1 MTDKRRFPDPQELA
15 IFLEVAK
22 QRSFSQAALRLGV
35 TTSSVSQSVTH
46 LEKSLDATL
55 VNRAHRPIELTC
67 AGDRL
72 YRKSGPILNELERTV
87 RELKPAPGFYPEVR
101 LGLSESVSGT
111 LSPCL
116 LQKIRTVSNRITV
129 STGFMNTLAK
139 NFQNG
144 EIDILISGRTF
155 VNEADLWRGTIFTEE
170 FLLLFPES
178 WGRPVTEENTLDSLA
193 RDLPFITYN
202 DQSDDKSLVRRL
214 LRAKGVPIIAGPR
227 VESSYSMV
235 ELVSEG
241 KGWAVMAPTN
251 IYRGGPFLSGVRF
264 ASLPSPGLKRTQK
277 VLARTDEYIPL
288 AGRIA
293 GWCRELCLSTVKPR
307 LKALSSKLDEAVFLP
322 PHTP

>member
-1 MTDKRRFPDPQELA
+1 
-15 IFLEVAK
+15 
-22 QRSFSQAALRLGV
+22 
-35 TTSSVSQSVTH
+35 
-46 LEKSLDATL
+46 
-55 VNRAHRPIELTC
+55 
-67 AGDRL
+67 
-72 YRKSGPILNELERTV
+72 
-87 RELKPAPGFYPEVR
+87 
-101 LGLSESVSGT
+101 
-111 LSPCL
+111 
-116 LQKIRTVSNRITV
+116 
-129 STGFMNTLAK
+129 MNTLAK

-251 IYRGGPFLSGVRF
+251 IYRGR
-264 ASLPSPGLKRTQK
+264 
-277 VLARTDEYIPL
+277 
-288 AGRIA
+288 
-293 GWCRELCLSTVKPR
+293 
-307 LKALSSKLDEAVFLP
+307 ALSLRRAVRVASIPRTPSERRRCSRGRMNIFRSPAASPAGAGNSVSP
-322 PHTP
+322 P

>member
-116 LQKIRTVSNRITV
+116 LQKYPNGFQPHYGEHGVHEHAGEKLPERRNRYSDFRPHIR
-129 STGFMNTLAK
+129 
-139 NFQNG
+139 
-144 EIDILISGRTF
+144 E
-155 VNEADLWRGTIFTEE
+155 
-170 FLLLFPES
+170 
-178 WGRPVTEENTLDSLA
+178 
-193 RDLPFITYN
+193 
-202 DQSDDKSLVRRL
+202 
-214 LRAKGVPIIAGPR
+214 
-227 VESSYSMV
+227 
-235 ELVSEG
+235 
-241 KGWAVMAPTN
+241 
-251 IYRGGPFLSGVRF
+251 
-264 ASLPSPGLKRTQK
+264 
-277 VLARTDEYIPL
+277 
-288 AGRIA
+288 
-293 GWCRELCLSTVKPR
+293 
-307 LKALSSKLDEAVFLP
+307 
-322 PHTP
+322 

>member
-178 WGRPVTEENTLDSLA
+178 
-193 RDLPFITYN
+193 
-202 DQSDDKSLVRRL
+202 
-214 LRAKGVPIIAGPR
+214 
-227 VESSYSMV
+227 
-235 ELVSEG
+235 
-241 KGWAVMAPTN
+241 
-251 IYRGGPFLSGVRF
+251 
-264 ASLPSPGLKRTQK
+264 
-277 VLARTDEYIPL
+277 
-288 AGRIA
+288 
-293 GWCRELCLSTVKPR
+293 
-307 LKALSSKLDEAVFLP
+307 
-322 PHTP
+322 

>member
-1 MTDKRRFPDPQELA
+1 MTDKRRYPDPQELA
-15 IFLEVAK
+15 IFLKVAK

-55 VNRAHRPIELTC
+55 VNRAHRPIELTR

-72 YRKSGPILNELERTV
+72 YRKGGPILSELEKTV
-87 RELKPAPGFYPEVR
+87 RGLKPAPGFYPEVR

-116 LQKIRTVSNRITV
+116 LQKIRTVSDRITV
-129 STGFMNTLAK
+129 STGFTNTLAK
-139 NFQNG
+139 SFQAG
-144 EIDILISGRTF
+144 DIDILISGRTF

-178 WGRPVTEENTLDSLA
+178 WGRPVAEENTLDSLA

-214 LRAKGVPIIAGPR
+214 LRAKGVPILPGPR
-227 VESSYSMV
+227 VESSYTMV

-251 IYRGGPFLSGVRF
+251 IYRGGLFLSGVRL
-264 ASLPSPGLKRTQK
+264 ASLPAPGLQRTQK
-277 VLARTDEYIPL
+277 VLARTDEFIPL

>member
-214 LRAKGVPIIAGPR
+214 ARKGFRLSRDRAWSRATRWWNSCPRGKDGP
-227 VESSYSMV
+227 
-235 ELVSEG
+235 
-241 KGWAVMAPTN
+241 
-251 IYRGGPFLSGVRF
+251 
-264 ASLPSPGLKRTQK
+264 
-277 VLARTDEYIPL
+277 
-288 AGRIA
+288 
-293 GWCRELCLSTVKPR
+293 
-307 LKALSSKLDEAVFLP
+307 
-322 PHTP
+322 

>member
-129 STGFMNTLAK
+129 STGFTNTLAK

-155 VNEADLWRGTIFTEE
+155 VNEADLWRGTI
-170 FLLLFPES
+170 L
-178 WGRPVTEENTLDSLA
+178 
-193 RDLPFITYN
+193 
-202 DQSDDKSLVRRL
+202 
-214 LRAKGVPIIAGPR
+214 
-227 VESSYSMV
+227 SSCS
-235 ELVSEG
+235 SS
-241 KGWAVMAPTN
+241 
-251 IYRGGPFLSGVRF
+251 R
-264 ASLPSPGLKRTQK
+264 SPG
-277 VLARTDEYIPL
+277 
-288 AGRIA
+288 AGRSRKKIRLTRSRGIFPSSPITISLMTRVSCGGSFA
-293 GWCRELCLSTVKPR
+293 RKGFRLSRDRAWSRATRWWNSCPR
-307 LKALSSKLDEAVFLP
+307 GKDGP
-322 PHTP
+322 